1 MPINLNR
8 RIRPDVLKTDRTAF
22 MAIEHFS
29 DYVSHNSTCSLA
41 ELARLRERME
51 QAQNNELL
59 TRNAADAARD
69 AAVVAEWEFHSAV
82 TAARQQVLALYG
94 DDSDNVSAIGLKKR
108 SERRRRSGRR
118 SDPSDS

>member
-1 MPINLNR
+1 MAINLNR
-8 RIRPDVLKTDRTAF
+8 RIRPDVLKTDRNTF
-22 MAIEHFS
+22 TAIEHFS
-29 DYVSHNSTCSLA
+29 DYVSHNAMCTLP

-51 QAQNNELL
+51 QTQNNEIF

-69 AAVVAEWEFHSAV
+69 AAVVAEWEFHNAV

-118 SDPSDS
+118 SDPSEN